1 MFAAAD
7 QFCEAFGRVM
17 SRHRHGLVLLLLFY
31 AATPAGA
38 GERDRGAALES
49 ALASITAGELR
60 EHAGVLA
67 DDTLEGR
74 AAGSRGGRAAARYLE
89 SRLRETGAQPA
100 GDGGGYVQRF
110 NPGYQNL
117 LAQLPGV
124 DPKLQHEYVIVGAHY
139 DHVGYGSRRNSNGP
153 IGYIHNGADD
163 NASGVATLL
172 ELIDALTRTGWQPR
186 RSIMFAFWDGEEI
199 NLLGSRHWVRQPTA
213 PLKNV
218 RLAINVDMVGR
229 MTRGRLEV
237 AGTRTAAGLRQL
249 FSSTRLPQEMWV
261 DFSWE
266 YEENSD
272 HWPFYEAS
280 VPSLL
285 IHTGVHDDY
294 HRPSDDVEK
303 LNIAGMRETT
313 AYMLEVV
320 TRAADAD
327 SLPGFRQAARSENAY
342 TRRQRET
349 PLAPMSPRLGLR
361 WDWKEQDGGGAMT
374 VRSVT
379 SGGAAARAGLQPG
392 DRIASAEGHTI
403 AVETLLPAVVLQ
415 AESEI
420 TLEIVRGEQ
429 EPQQVAVQLDGKPTR
444 LGIAWREDAAAPGS
458 VYITRVVPYS
468 PADRA
473 GIRVYDRIYALD
485 GERFGDQ
492 DELLSQVQTRLTEA
506 ESLRFE
512 VETSGRLREVDVD
525 LRLPAAEKGDV
536 AL

>member
-1 MFAAAD
+1 MPFRRLAPLLSLLVIAAAK
-7 QFCEAFGRVM
+7 V
-17 SRHRHGLVLLLLFY
+17 S
-31 AATPAGA
+31 GA
-38 GERDRGAALES
+38 ERDRGAALES
-49 ALASITAGELR
+49 ALASITASELR

-74 AAGSRGGRAAARYLE
+74 GAGTRGGRAAARYLE
-89 SRLRETGAQPA
+89 SRLREMGAQPA
-100 GDGGGYVQRF
+100 GDAGGYVQRF

-117 LAQLPGV
+117 LARMPGV
-124 DPKLQHEYVIVGAHY
+124 DPQLTDEYVVVGAHY
-139 DHVGYGSRRNSNGP
+139 DHVGYGNRRNSNGP

-199 NLLGSRHWVRQPTA
+199 NLLGSRHWVRQPTV

-218 RLAINVDMVGR
+218 RLAVNIDMVGR

-249 FSSTRLPQEMWV
+249 FSSARLPQDVWV

-285 IHTGVHDDY
+285 IHTGIHNDY

-303 LNIAGMRETT
+303 LNVAGMREAT
-313 AYMLEVV
+313 AYLLDVV

-327 SLPGFRQAARSENAY
+327 ALPGFRQAARSENAY

-349 PLAPMSPRLGLR
+349 PLTPMAPRLGLR
-361 WDWKEQDGGGAMT
+361 WDWSEREGKPTMT
-374 VRSVT
+374 VQSVAA
-379 SGGAAARAGLQPG
+379 GGAAARAGLQPG
-392 DRIASAEGHTI
+392 DRIVSVDGH
-403 AVETLLPAVVLQ
+403 AVEVEMLLPAAVLQ
-415 AESEI
+415 AESQI
-420 TLEIVRGEQ
+420 ALEIVRGDAEPEQ
-429 EPQQVAVQLDGKPTR
+429 ITVQLDGKPSQ
-444 LGIAWREDAAAPGS
+444 LGIAWREDAAAPGA
-458 VYITRVVPYS
+458 VYVTRVVPYS

-473 GIRVYDRIYALD
+473 GLRVFDRIYAID
-485 GERFGDQ
+485 GESFADQ
-492 DELLSQVQTRLTEA
+492 DALLEKIRGKLSDAKSIQ
-506 ESLRFE
+506 FE
-512 VETSGRLREVDVD
+512 VETAGRVRTIDVN
-525 LRLPAAEKGDV
+525 LALPSAEKDDV

>member
-1 MFAAAD
+1 MTHD
-7 QFCEAFGRVM
+7 LCELARRSLRIG
-17 SRHRHGLVLLLLFY
+17 VL
-31 AATPAGA
+31 AVC
-38 GERDRGAALES
+38 S
-49 ALASITAGELR
+49 ALTAGQPSQAAENAWFDVAYASITKPELTG
-60 EHAGVLA
+60 HVYFLA

-74 AAGSRGGRAAARYLE
+74 EAGSRGSYAAAKYIVDHLTE
-89 SRLRETGAQPA
+89 IDLTPA
-100 GDGGGYVQRF
+100 GDNGTYFQSFRGRQRNILAMF
-110 NPGYQNL
+110 PGTDPELKDEYL
-117 LAQLPGV
+117 L
-124 DPKLQHEYVIVGAHY
+124 IGAHY
-139 DHVGYGSRRNSNGP
+139 DHVGYGNRRNSNGP

-199 NLLGSRHWVRQPTA
+199 NLLGSRHWVRQPTV

-218 RLAINVDMVGR
+218 RLAVNIDMVGR

-249 FSSTRLPQEMWV
+249 FSSARLPQDVWV

-285 IHTGVHDDY
+285 IHTGIHNDY

-303 LNIAGMRETT
+303 LNVAGMREAT
-313 AYMLEVV
+313 AYLLDVV

-327 SLPGFRQAARSENAY
+327 ALPGFRQAARSENAY

-349 PLAPMSPRLGLR
+349 PLAPMAPRLGLR
-361 WDWKEQDGGGAMT
+361 WEWSERDGRPVMAI
-374 VRSVT
+374 RSVAT
-379 SGGAAARAGLQPG
+379 GGAAARAGLRPG
-392 DRIASAEGHTI
+392 DRIMTVDGHTME
-403 AVETLLPAVVLQ
+403 VETLLPAAVLQ
-415 AESEI
+415 AESQI
-420 TLEIVRGEQ
+420 ALEIVRGDAEPEQ
-429 EPQQVAVQLDGKPTR
+429 ITVQLDGKPSQ
-444 LGIAWREDAAAPGS
+444 LGIAWREDAAAPGA
-458 VYITRVVPYS
+458 VYVTRVVPYS

-473 GIRVYDRIYALD
+473 GLRVFDRIYAID
-485 GERFGDQ
+485 GESFADQ
-492 DELLSQVQTRLTEA
+492 DALLEKIRGKLSDAKSIQ
-506 ESLRFE
+506 FE
-512 VETSGRLREVDVD
+512 VETAGRVRTIDVN
-525 LRLPAAEKGDV
+525 LALPSAEKDDV